1 MDYSAV
7 PGEDHLQGSSPWGS
21 SSPRASRTNFVAPT
35 PDSPEP
41 FRSASD
47 SPPGPIPR
55 SDYPAEQDD
64 TQSGG
69 IGIGAA
75 EQTATP
81 FGGEI
86 LGAAAEGS
94 QRQQDGDTK
103 APDAGYQPG
112 HGPPHQ
118 HQHTHQ
124 PQQGRPGQGRQPNTR
139 QQRPIPQYKLQ
150 AKVTALERSG
160 RKDPILRFD
169 VYVSYMPANLH
180 NANTHDRPTFPSFAP
195 HSFETYV
202 EPIPSFKNLRTISSP
217 RIQKHSYQRSHQASH
232 LLELGRMKMKHV
244 SKHRYRGGL
253 TMFAPTMS
261 S

>member
-21 SSPRASRTNFVAPT
+21 SSPRASRTNFTAPT

-64 TQSGG
+64 TLTSSG
-69 IGIGAA
+69 GIGAA

-81 FGGEI
+81 FGGES
-86 LGAAAEGS
+86 LGPAIEDS
-94 QRQQDGDTK
+94 RRQQDGDMK
-103 APDAGYQPG
+103 APDAGYQPAQ
-112 HGPPHQ
+112 GPPQQHQ
-118 HQHTHQ
+118 HQHQ
-124 PQQGRPGQGRQPNTR
+124 PQQGRPGQGRHPNAR

-169 VYVSYMPANLH
+169 VYVSLML
-180 NANTHDRPTFPSFAP
+180 
-195 HSFETYV
+195 
-202 EPIPSFKNLRTISSP
+202 ISL
-217 RIQKHSYQRSHQASH
+217 IQC
-232 LLELGRMKMKHV
+232 
-244 SKHRYRGGL
+244 
-253 TMFAPTMS
+253 
-261 S
+261 